1 VRTARPR
8 LRGICAAIAA
18 GLLAVACGGGSDTP
32 GDQAS
37 GSQSAVGTDAFPV
50 TIEHK
55 FGETEITE
63 QPERVVTVGLT
74 DHDALLALGVAPVG
88 VTEWFG
94 DQPHATWPWAQDEL
108 GDAKPEVVGESS
120 AVNFE
125 AIAAQRPDLI
135 LALYSGLNEQEYE
148 TLSEIAPTVAQ
159 PGEYVAYGIPWEELT
174 LKVGQAVG
182 RLDEAEELV
191 ADVEERFADIRASH
205 PEFEGA
211 SAIVA
216 TPYEGIYIYGPEDPR
231 GRLLEKMGFE
241 VPAWAGEVA
250 GEEFG
255 GNLSLEKVDLLDLDL
270 IVWLDSGGGSA
281 PVGGDVYSSL
291 DVHKEGRELR
301 LDSFNE
307 PLGAATSFV
316 SVLSLPFLL
325 DELPSMFEDAIDG
338 DPTTEV
344 VQGVPR

>member
-8 LRGICAAIAA
+8 LRVICAAIAA
-18 GLLAVACGGGSDTP
+18 GLLAAACGGGSESP
-32 GDQAS
+32 SDQAS
-37 GSQSAVGTDAFPV
+37 GSTSAAGSEAFPV

-63 QPERVVTVGLT
+63 QPERIVTVGLT

-108 GDAKPEVVGESS
+108 GDAEPEVVGDSA

-135 LALYSGLNEQEYE
+135 LALYAGLKEEEYE

-182 RLDEAEELV
+182 RAEQAQGLV
-191 ADVEERFADIRASH
+191 DDIEDQFAEIRESH
-205 PEFEGA
+205 PEFDGA
-211 SAIVA
+211 SAVVA
-216 TPYEGIYIYGPEDPR
+216 TPYEGIYVYGPEDPR
-231 GRLLEKMGFE
+231 GRLLENMGFE
-241 VPAWAGEVA
+241 LPAWTEEVA

-301 LDSFNE
+301 VDSFND

-325 DELPSMFEDAIDG
+325 DELPSMFEAAMDG
-338 DPTTEV
+338 DPSTEV
-344 VQGVPR
+344 VQGGP